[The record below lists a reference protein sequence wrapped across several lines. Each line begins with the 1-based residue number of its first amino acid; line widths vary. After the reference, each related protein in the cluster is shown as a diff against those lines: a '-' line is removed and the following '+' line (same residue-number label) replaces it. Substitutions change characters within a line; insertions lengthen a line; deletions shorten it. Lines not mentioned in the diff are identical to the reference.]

1 MLQDG
6 DKPCINSSGDC
17 VSYLTSLLCGATQQA
32 RPVGGKAGWMGT
44 GVMVTA
50 RSEVCLGNSL
60 PRSSEPTLTQSKKG
74 ELDPLSSTVS
84 TETCV
89 VMGGQW

>member
-6 DKPCINSSGDC
+6 EKPCINGLVTD
-17 VSYLTSLLCGATQQA
+17 VSCLTSLLCGATQQA
-32 RPVGGKAGWMGT
+32 RPVGGKAGCMGS

-50 RSEVCLGNSL
+50 RSETGPGNSR
-60 PRSSEPTLTQSKKG
+60 PRSSEPTSTRSKKRG
-74 ELDPLSSTVS
+74 LDPLSSTMS

-89 VMGGQW
+89 VMGG